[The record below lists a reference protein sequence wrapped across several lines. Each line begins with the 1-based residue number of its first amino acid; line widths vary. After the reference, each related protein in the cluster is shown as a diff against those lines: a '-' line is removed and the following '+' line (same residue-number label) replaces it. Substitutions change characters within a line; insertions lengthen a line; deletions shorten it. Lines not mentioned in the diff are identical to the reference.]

1 MMDLFSLK
9 GKSALLTGGGRG
21 IGHAMARGLRNA
33 GATVHVLDFA
43 DLSEPLEGVS
53 FTKVDITKSDEVEKA
68 ISEVETGGTS
78 FDILVNNA
86 GVTFSDESH
95 VYPDEFWVRTL
106 EVNLTSVFRLCR
118 RIGAKLIAENRSGS
132 IINVTSI
139 GALQGFPANPA
150 YGSAKGGVRQLT
162 KALACEWGQYGIRV
176 NCLAP
181 GYTRTPMNTKSWND
195 QELRDQRANSTM
207 LSRWAEPE
215 EMVGPLVF
223 LASDASSYMTGAD
236 LVVDGGWTSKG
247 L

>member
-1 MMDLFSLK
+1 MTDLFSLR
-9 GKSALLTGGGRG
+9 GKSALLTGGSRG
-21 IGHAMARGLRNA
+21 IGHEMACGLRDA
-33 GATVHVLDFA
+33 GALVHVLDCA
-43 DLSEPLEGVS
+43 DPSEPLEAIS
-53 FTKVDITKSDEVEKA
+53 FNKADITKSDEVERI
-68 ISEVETGGTS
+68 ISEAEADGVV

-86 GVTFSDESH
+86 GVTFSDESQT
-95 VYPDEFWVRTL
+95 YPDEFWVKTL
-106 EVNLTSVFRLCR
+106 EVNLTSVFRLCQ
-118 RIGAKLIAENRSGS
+118 RIGLKLIADGRSGS

-139 GALQGFPANPA
+139 GALQGFPMNPA

-181 GYTRTPMNTKSWND
+181 GYTRTPMNAKSWHNA
-195 QELRDQRANSTM
+195 ELQKQRADRTM
-207 LSRWAEPE
+207 LSRWAEPD